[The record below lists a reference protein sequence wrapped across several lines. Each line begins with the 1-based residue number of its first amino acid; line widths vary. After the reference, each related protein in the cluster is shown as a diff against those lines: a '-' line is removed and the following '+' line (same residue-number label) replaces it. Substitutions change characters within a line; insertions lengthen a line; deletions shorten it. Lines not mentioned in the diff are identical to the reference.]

1 MSSSGTRPLRRVYIE
16 NLGCAKNQ
24 VDAEVMLSRLLESG
38 QWSSSDTAD
47 AADLIIV
54 NTCGFITDARE
65 ESLNT
70 LFDLRSAYPGKRI
83 IFAGCMAEHYGREIG
98 EELVEADGLFG
109 NMDLSRITEIADAV
123 MEGSRAELY
132 PALEDETGGDEELS
146 REYITRRRLFSFPGS
161 AYLKISEGCS
171 HHCRYCAI
179 PLIRGDLR
187 SRPAADVITDAA
199 DLISSGVREI
209 NLIAQDLAAYG
220 TDRGKLSGEAFL
232 GLLERLTALDGD
244 FTLRMLYIHPDDF
257 PADLPQFVRA
267 HPKVLPYFDI
277 PFQHA
282 ATPVLREMG
291 RRGTADTY
299 LRLLDDIRSTLPDA
313 VIRSTFMLAH
323 PGERKSHIM
332 QLREFLGSASLDWA
346 GFFIYSPEEH
356 TSSYYRRRSDS
367 HARAAGRVREALE
380 ELKMLQEQITAQRL
394 QRWVGRELDV
404 LVEEKITGEDL
415 LIGRTFAQAPEVDG
429 STVVMSRAGEPGEL
443 LRCGIRRVVG
453 IDLEA
458 VPVEQ

>member
-1 MSSSGTRPLRRVYIE
+1 MSVIDSGPLKRVYIE

-24 VDAEVMLSRLLESG
+24 VDAEVMLARLLESG
-38 QWSSSDTAD
+38 QWACSETAD
-47 AADLIIV
+47 DADLIII

-70 LFDLRSAYPGKRI
+70 LFELRSAHPGKRI
-83 IFAGCMAEHYGREIG
+83 IFAGCMAEHYGHEIG

-109 NMDLSRITEIADAV
+109 NMDLSRITEVADAV
-123 MEGSRAELY
+123 MGGSRAELY

-146 REYITRRRLFSFPGS
+146 REYITRQRLFSFTGS

-179 PLIRGDLR
+179 PLIRGELR
-187 SRPAADVITDAA
+187 SRPTADVIADAA
-199 DLISSGVREI
+199 DLIRSGVREI
-209 NLIAQDLAAYG
+209 NLIAQDLAAFG

-232 GLLERLTALDGD
+232 GLLEKLTALDGD

-257 PADLPQFVRA
+257 PAELPQFVRD

-291 RRGTADTY
+291 RRGTADSY
-299 LRLLDDIRSTLPDA
+299 LRLLDDIRRTLPDA

-323 PGERKSHIM
+323 PGERRSHIV
-332 QLREFLGSASLDWA
+332 QLKEFLRSAALDWA
-346 GFFIYSPEEH
+346 GFFIFSPEEH
-356 TSSYYRRRSDS
+356 TPSYYRRKPAS
-367 HARAAGRVREALE
+367 HARAAGRVGEALD
-380 ELKMLQEQITAQRL
+380 ELKMIQEQITVQRL

-404 LVEEKITGEDL
+404 LIEERITGEDL
-415 LIGRTFAQAPEVDG
+415 LIGRAFVQAPEVDG

-443 LRCGIRRVVG
+443 LSCGIRRVVG

-458 VPVEQ
+458 VPVE